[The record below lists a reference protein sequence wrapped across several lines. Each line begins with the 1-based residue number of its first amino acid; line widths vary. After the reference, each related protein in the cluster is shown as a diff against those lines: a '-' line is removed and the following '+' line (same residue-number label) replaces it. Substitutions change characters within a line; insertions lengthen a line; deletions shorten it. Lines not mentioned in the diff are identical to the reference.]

1 LLHGSEL
8 LTDLLS
14 AALIYVNFALL
25 LRSCLGPDK
34 TDESETAT
42 RLGLSGTDLALFF
55 LSGVSVM
62 VRPGNLIVVPATI
75 ALWAANALRRRRKR
89 LLAFP
94 VLILAFALP
103 FVPQVVNNYAISG
116 KLKPL
121 IVHDIF
127 QDVSGFGIRYIKY
140 ATGSDPKRP
149 WLLVHK
155 NPFLDTSLPV
165 AEQSPKYFRRHHRRD
180 YLLTCAT
187 HGLCLFDQ
195 DTPYTYLT
203 EARPWYRWPSS
214 LLSFAFLGVALYG
227 IALAIRRARRR
238 GLWDRHTF
246 ASMAALLL
254 SGSYVAIYL
263 PLPVEARYGIPL
275 FLLLVLF
282 FVTSLVWVRRL
293 LARGRYLP
301 VGAFTVWLIVFLGCC
316 VWVSAWIDR
325 FEEIVQLN

>member
-1 LLHGSEL
+1 LLHSSEL

-25 LRSCLGPDK
+25 LRSCLGPEK
-34 TDESETAT
+34 AEETELASK
-42 RLGLSGTDLALFF
+42 LGLSWTGLGLFF

-62 VRPGNLIVVPATI
+62 VRPANLILAPATV
-75 ALWAANALRRRRKR
+75 ALWAASALRRSRKR

-121 IVHDIF
+121 IVDDFF
-127 QDVSGFGIRYIKY
+127 QDVSACGIRDIKY
-140 ATGSDPKRP
+140 ATGNAQRP
-149 WLLVHK
+149 WLLIHK
-155 NPFLDTSLPV
+155 NPFLDTSLPL
-165 AEQSPKYFRRHHRRD
+165 AELSAKSFRRHHRWD

-203 EARPWYRWPSS
+203 EPHPWYRWPSS
-214 LLSFAFLGVALYG
+214 LLSFTFLGVALYG
-227 IALAIRRARRR
+227 IALALRRAWRR
-238 GLWDRHTF
+238 GLWDRQSF

-275 FLLLVLF
+275 FFLLAPL
-282 FVTSLVWVRRL
+282 FVTGLVRVRQFLRG
-293 LARGRYLP
+293 GRYLP
-301 VGAFTVWLIVFLGCC
+301 VGAFALWLIVFLGCC
-316 VWVSAWIDR
+316 AWVSAWIDR
-325 FEEIVQLN
+325 FEEIVHP